1 MRYNVGVVSLGCA
14 KNLVDTETMLGILSK
29 EGYQLVTKEEEADIL
44 IVNTCGFIESAQ
56 QESINTIL
64 QLAQYKNSGRCKVL
78 IVAGCLAERHNTEL
92 QKEIPEID
100 GIIGTGNFT
109 EILEV
114 LNKTLE
120 GKKYLTY
127 GNQDYTFQENLPRIL
142 STPSYTAYLK
152 IADGCDHFCTY
163 CIIPYLRGGY
173 RSRKI
178 EDVLREAE
186 ELSKKGVKELVIIA
200 QDITEYGKD
209 IYGDYK
215 LGELLQ
221 ELVKI
226 KNIQWIRLLYSY
238 PENITNELIDIIK
251 NNKKICN
258 YIDIPLQHISD
269 AILKSMGRRITKEEI
284 INLIEK
290 LRTSIPDIVLRTSL
304 IVGFP
309 GEQAHHFNEL
319 LEFVKQIKLDHVGV
333 FAYSMEENTP
343 AAKLINQIDEEIKK
357 QRQDKIMEIQQ
368 SISLKKN
375 EKKIGQVYRVL
386 VEGKADAENIYYG
399 RSYEHAPDIDGLIY
413 FKSHSPVEIGSFY
426 SVKIN
431 KSFEYDLLGD
441 VISDYEFGK

>member
-64 QLAQYKNSGRCKVL
+64 QLAQYKQTGRCKVL
-78 IVAGCLAERHNTEL
+78 IVAGCLAERHNAEL

-114 LNKTLE
+114 INETLK

-127 GNQDYTFQENLPRIL
+127 GNQDYTFQEDLPRIL

-178 EDVLREAE
+178 EDVLKEAK

-209 IYGDYK
+209 IYGEYK

-251 NNKKICN
+251 SNKKICN

-309 GEQAHHFNEL
+309 GEQEHHFNEL

-333 FAYSMEENTP
+333 FTYSMEENTP

>member
-29 EGYQLVTKEEEADIL
+29 EGYHLVIKEEEADIL
-44 IVNTCGFIESAQ
+44 IINTCGFIESAQ

-64 QLAQYKNSGRCKVL
+64 QLAQYRETGRCKVL
-78 IVAGCLAERHNTEL
+78 IVAGCLAERYNKEL

-109 EILEV
+109 EILKVIKE
-114 LNKTLE
+114 TLE

-127 GNQDYTFQENLPRIL
+127 GNQDYTLQENLPRIL

-163 CIIPYLRGGY
+163 CIIPYLRGRY
-173 RSRKI
+173 RSRRI
-178 EDVLREAE
+178 EDIIKEAE
-186 ELSKKGVKELVIIA
+186 QLSKKGVKELIIIA

-209 IYGDYK
+209 IYGQQK

-221 ELVKI
+221 KLTQI
-226 KNIQWIRLLYSY
+226 KGIQWIRLLYSY
-238 PENITNELIDIIK
+238 PENISHEIIDIIK

-258 YIDIPLQHISD
+258 YMDIPLQHIND
-269 AILKSMGRRITKEEI
+269 DILKFMGRRITKEEI
-284 INLIEK
+284 LDLIEK
-290 LRTSIPDIVLRTSL
+290 LRTLIPDIVLRTSL

-309 GEQAHHFNEL
+309 GEEEHHFNEL
-319 LEFVKQIKLDHVGV
+319 LEFVKQVELDHVGV
-333 FAYSMEENTP
+333 FTYSREDNTP
-343 AAKLINQIDEEIKK
+343 AARLANQVEEGIKK

-375 EKKIGQVYRVL
+375 QKKIGRIYKIL
-386 VEGKADAENIYYG
+386 IEGKIETENIYYG
-399 RSYEHAPDIDGLIY
+399 RSYEHAPDIDGRIY
-413 FKSHSPVEIGSFY
+413 FKSHSPLEIGDFHF
-426 SVKIN
+426 VRIN

-441 VISDYEFGK
+441 DINDYKFAK